1 MFPVLFTL
9 GKISIS
15 SFGVFLAAGFLL
27 GIFLIWRLARAW
39 DLDEERILDLII
51 LTLMGGL
58 VGARIIFCIE
68 HWQFFLSNPLYSLL
82 FYRAPG
88 FSFWGGLLGGSL
100 TLYFFAKRKRVDFW
114 MISDI
119 ASIGLLGGLI
129 LADLGCFFGGC
140 AIGIQRNLILSVN
153 MVGAIGK
160 RFPVQILEAIILTIV
175 LSKLWSKST
184 HFHTRGKILSLSLI
198 YIGLIKLLLEPLKA
212 AHSDLFLSA
221 ILTILGINIFYRV
234 TKRSPK
240 ADFEIFFLFLY
251 KLLTSTSSRNLA
263 MDRLKKYWYNQK
275 TSASWKWR
283 NLRKTLRRLNVRF
296 SYQNNRIH

>member
-1 MFPVLFTL
+1 MFPVLFSI

-27 GIFLIWRLARAW
+27 GLFLIWRLSRAW
-39 DLDEERILDLII
+39 DLDEEKILDLAI
-51 LTLMGGL
+51 LTLLGAL
-58 VGARIIFCIE
+58 AGARIIFCIE

-88 FSFWGGLLGGSL
+88 FSFWGGFLVGSL

-140 AIGIQRNLILSVN
+140 AIGIQNNLFLSVN

-160 RFPVQILEAIILTIV
+160 RFPVQVLEAIILTIA
-175 LSKLWSKST
+175 LSKLWGKSI

-198 YIGLIKLLLEPLKA
+198 YIGLIKLLLEPLKDL
-212 AHSDLFLSA
+212 HSDLFLSA

-234 TKRSPK
+234 TKRSLK
-240 ADFEIFFLFLY
+240 ADLKSLALFLY
-251 KLLTSTSSRNLA
+251 KLLTSSLTRKTS

-275 TSASWKWR
+275 TSVSWKWR
-283 NLRKTLRRLNVRF
+283 NFRKTLRRLNVRF
-296 SYQNNRIH
+296 SYQNERIH